1 MLDQWWGPKPYRAE
15 TKTLDFSEGRH
26 WLYAMVSPENE
37 KHWGKIEYKSIEK
50 EKYFIQTDGF
60 CDENGNMNPDLPQN
74 EMKTSYQ
81 AKENKTLMEILL
93 TFDSTDD
100 IDTTIEMGFKEGI
113 TICFEQLD
121 ELTSDM
127 K

>member
-37 KHWGKIEYKSIEK
+37 KHWGKVEYKGIEK

-60 CDENGNMNPDLPQN
+60 CDENGNMNPDLPQS

>member
-15 TKTLDFSEGRH
+15 TKTMDFSEGRH